1 MGICTIPQAKEKIER
16 LARKFGE
23 PGNSMGIEYA
33 RADAN
38 LINRKLFLGHE
49 VISHIPDNTGPS
61 LRIRVPEE
69 LTMAVYN
76 NQFTFEELL
85 IRSGVKDVMDANKE
99 GQNSLLDL
107 VDILNSDKAEQ
118 VFAKGK
124 LKINALAPDLSV
136 SLINF
141 NMFNNKHNLEIR
153 KLYEQS
159 SKTSTPR
166 EFYEKSIRMIINL
179 KGRMSEENLR
189 EQLKCL

>member
-1 MGICTIPQAKEKIER
+1 MGICTIPQVKERIER

-38 LINRKLFLGHE
+38 LINRKLFMGHE
-49 VISHIPDNTGPS
+49 VISHMPDNTGPS
-61 LRIRVPEE
+61 LRIKVRDE

-76 NQFTFEELL
+76 NQFSYQELL
-85 IRSGVKDVMDANKE
+85 IKSGVRDVMDANKE
-99 GQNSLLDL
+99 GRELTTKQL
-107 VDILNSDKAEQ
+107 
-118 VFAKGK
+118 
-124 LKINALAPDLSV
+124 NALAPDLSV

-141 NMFNNKHNLEIR
+141 DMFNNKHNLEIR

-166 EFYEKSIRMIINL
+166 EFYEKSIRVIINL